1 MTREEDLY
9 PWVFEQLKKMRWN
22 TSDTAQIAKKVKVD
36 GREADL
42 VLYDNKGIPLA
53 VIELKKEEI
62 DPYSAKMQAREYAEK
77 LKAPFVFLTNGE
89 EIYFWELNTG
99 FDAHLV
105 RAFLTREDLTRK
117 RYLLQNR
124 KDLELVKID
133 SEIIGGVKDGKDWNF
148 QVECVHAICDG
159 LKKHKRRML
168 IEMATGTGKTRTMAA
183 IIKRLLEAGWINRV
197 LFVVDRETLAAQ
209 ALGVFNR
216 HLGDYGY
223 IFEKGEKKPEKL
235 ITIAIINT
243 IANHYEK
250 FSPGEFD
257 LVVTDECHRSIYHK
271 WRDALLYF
279 DGIHIG
285 LTATPANFIDRNT
298 YRYFHCEEGKPTFSF
313 PLVKGIEKGV
323 LVPYEIYKA
332 TTQITRDGL
341 HWDGEDYS
349 PSDLEKKI
357 TVPER
362 NEKMVNE
369 FKSKA
374 KFAKT
379 IVFAAT
385 KRHASNL
392 TRFFNQAY
400 ASRGDDVAIDITTD
414 TRRPDQAIR
423 EFRENP
429 LPMIAVSV
437 GMLDTGFDH
446 EEVENLIFARPVRSP
461 ILYQQMRGR
470 GTRTCD
476 RIGKTHFTIYDF
488 GGNADYFNDPGYDPT
503 RYRAGGPSLINE
515 SRKRYEVKTADV
527 PDFIVE
533 RGWIHLTPGQE
544 KVDVKSYLIDF
555 ESRMK
560 RMAAYHPVIQR
571 LKQGTEPSEEEIREL
586 MVELNREGYT
596 INEEALQRIY
606 NQPTARMLDFIKHV
620 LDIEKLP
627 DRERRINE
635 AFTSY
640 LISHDFTPEQVRFLT
655 LIKNTFLTKGKC
667 TYEDFSKPPLS
678 TEGGLDLGERL
689 FPHRFDTVFKELT
702 EEVLA

>member
-1 MTREEDLY
+1 MAVEDDIY
-9 PWVFEQLKKMRWN
+9 PWVFEHLKNMRWKVTD
-22 TSDTAQIAKKVKVD
+22 TSQVAKKVNVNGK
-36 GREADL
+36 EADL
-42 VLYDNKGIPLA
+42 VLFDNKGEPLA
-53 VIELKKEEI
+53 VIELKKRGI
-62 DPYSAKMQAREYAEK
+62 DPYSAKAQARDYAK
-77 LKAPFVFLTNGE
+77 TLNAPFVFLTDGS
-89 EIYFWELNTG
+89 EIYFWELDTG
-99 FDAHLV
+99 FDAHPV
-105 RAFLTREDLTRK
+105 KAFLTQEDLERK
-117 RYLLQNR
+117 RYLLKNR

-133 SEIIGGVKDGKDWNF
+133 LNIVGGIKDEKDWNF
-148 QVECVHAICDG
+148 QIECVHAICDG

-183 IIKRLLEAGWINRV
+183 IIKRLLDAGWINRV
-197 LFVVDRETLAAQ
+197 LFVVDRETLAGQ

-216 HLGDYGY
+216 YIGDYGY

-235 ITIAIINT
+235 ITITIINT
-243 IANHYEK
+243 IANHYTK

-257 LVVTDECHRSIYHK
+257 LIVTDECHRSIYHK

-298 YRYFHCEEGKPTFSF
+298 YHYFHCEEGKPTFSF
-313 PLVKGIEKGV
+313 PLHKGIEKGV

-362 NEKMVNE
+362 NEKITQE
-369 FKSKA
+369 FREKA

-379 IVFAAT
+379 LVFAAT
-385 KRHASNL
+385 KRHASTL
-392 TRFFNQAY
+392 TKLFNKAY
-400 ASRGDDVAIDITTD
+400 SEHGDNAAIDITTD
-414 TRRPDQAIR
+414 TRRPDQAIKQ
-423 EFRENP
+423 FKENP
-429 LPMIAVSV
+429 MPMIAVSV
-437 GMLDTGFDH
+437 GMLDTGFDFD
-446 EEVENLIFARPVRSP
+446 EIENLVYARPIRSP

-470 GTRTCD
+470 GTRTCE

-488 GGNADYFNDPGYDPT
+488 GGNADHFNDPGYDPT
-503 RYRAGGPSLINE
+503 KYRVGGASVIRE
-515 SRKRYEVKTADV
+515 TRERYEVIKADV
-527 PDFIVE
+527 PDYIIE
-533 RGWIHLTPGQE
+533 RGWVYLPPGQE
-544 KVDVKSYLIDF
+544 KVDIKSYQVDF

-560 RMAAYHPVIQR
+560 RFAEYHPVLKR
-571 LKQGTEPSEEEIREL
+571 LKEGIEPSEEEIREL

-596 INEEALQRIY
+596 ITEQALQQVY
-606 NQPTARMLDFIKHV
+606 NQPTAHLLDFIKHV

-627 DRERRINE
+627 DREKRINDS
-635 AFTSY
+635 FTNY
-640 LISHDFTPEQVRFLT
+640 VVSHDFTPEQVRFPT
-655 LIKNTFLTKGKC
+655 LIKNTMLTKGKC
-667 TYEDFSKPPLS
+667 TYEDFNKPPLK

-689 FPHRFDTVFKELT
+689 FPHRFDAVFKELT